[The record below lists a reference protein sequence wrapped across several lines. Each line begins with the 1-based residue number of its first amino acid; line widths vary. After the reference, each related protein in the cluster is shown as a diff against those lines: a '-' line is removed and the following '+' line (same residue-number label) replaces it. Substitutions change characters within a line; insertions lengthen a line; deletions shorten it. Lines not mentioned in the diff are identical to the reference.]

1 MISSEE
7 PILVYTIVVTAL
19 QLIQAIIVVSSV
31 LVDDL
36 VGVFLVRV
44 WRADSFSQITGIIVA
59 KFKLIDDV
67 TIIDDG
73 KPAFLNCSP
82 KLIQAVVVT
91 RKAVFAEIK
100 RAIFP
105 MGDPS
110 TYSRIGGYLYKPATT
125 GVGVPDLMLPLGV
138 LQFTIV

>member
-7 PILVYTIVVTAL
+7 PILVYTNVVTAL

-36 VGVFLVRV
+36 VGVLIGVLVRV

-59 KFKLIDDV
+59 KFKLIDDE
-67 TIIDDG
+67 TIIVDG

-91 RKAVFAEIK
+91 RKAVIR

-110 TYSRIGGYLYKPATT
+110 TSSRIGGYLYKPATT
-125 GVGVPDLMLPLGV
+125 GVGVPDLMLP
-138 LQFTIV
+138 